1 MRSTPRELDS
11 PAARADLLRE
21 PFDDRLRP
29 SEVPVLGAP
38 GRPERTSR
46 LETGHH
52 VRRLGRREEPRRNV
66 ELVLNRESRL
76 EPRKRLLLVGQE
88 QVAARVE
95 PLAECAVVRVRLLR
109 HQTVGTRAPLLPH
122 AARLDP
128 RRTGADC
135 RSLVQRHRAQVALE
149 QVERNGEAADPGSD
163 DADRHR
169 VTTLFGTAQRYGS
182 HMAEAHRIL
191 VLGGGLPAYFEA
203 SEEEKRDVFLPRFR
217 TLLAEWEELG
227 ARVIASFCDDVLQV
241 GPVTAISWA
250 WYLIFEVG
258 ELETAAKMIE
268 RVRTEVDGVRLDRY
282 VRFEA
287 RVGRPFWAREE

>member
-1 MRSTPRELDS
+1 
-11 PAARADLLRE
+11 
-21 PFDDRLRP
+21 
-29 SEVPVLGAP
+29 
-38 GRPERTSR
+38 
-46 LETGHH
+46 
-52 VRRLGRREEPRRNV
+52 
-66 ELVLNRESRL
+66 
-76 EPRKRLLLVGQE
+76 
-88 QVAARVE
+88 
-95 PLAECAVVRVRLLR
+95 
-109 HQTVGTRAPLLPH
+109 
-122 AARLDP
+122 
-128 RRTGADC
+128 
-135 RSLVQRHRAQVALE
+135 
-149 QVERNGEAADPGSD
+149 
-163 DADRHR
+163 
-169 VTTLFGTAQRYGS
+169 
-182 HMAEAHRIL
+182 MAEAHRIL